1 MADEIIFNESIVRL
15 LSGLLLVSGVVT
27 AVISAVKYF
36 TRKGNE
42 NIDDRIDDKLGALHN
57 NYNQLDKRVSIIETM
72 INFLRGKTDEK

>member
-1 MADEIIFNESIVRL
+1 MTDEIIFNESIVRL